1 MTFSVKL
8 RPKIAK
14 LLLKLPK
21 RFFPDYRVVVNAT
34 LIDRNRRTL
43 LDTQVSDFSS
53 SSSSESSA
61 AERRRCCR
69 YCKRLYDSLEELDV
83 EERTSSTPLSTV
95 KLSWCE
101 EVERELSHQNEI
113 PTPPPMPSSF
123 LTPKATPSG
132 RRLTLDDI
140 GSVKV
145 WYYYRIQFQGKSV
158 IFLAQ
163 THTHKTA
170 PNPRNTRLD
179 GYSTEKI
186 CSPSFAIVS

>member
-1 MTFSVKL
+1 MTFSIKL

-21 RFFPDYRVVVNAT
+21 RLFPDYRVVVNAT
-34 LIDRNRRTL
+34 LIDRNRQTL
-43 LDTQVSDFSS
+43 LDTQVSDS

-61 AERRRCCR
+61 VERRRCCR
-69 YCKRLYDSLEELDV
+69 YCKRLDDSLEELDV
-83 EERTSSTPLSTV
+83 EERTSSTPLTPSA
-95 KLSWCE
+95 KLSWSE
-101 EVERELSHQNEI
+101 EVERELYHQYEI

-145 WYYYRIQFQGKSV
+145 CLSLLMTFQSKV

-163 THTHKTA
+163 THTDKTA
-170 PNPRNTRLD
+170 PNSRNTRSD

-186 CSPSFAIVS
+186 CSLPFAIVS

>member
-43 LDTQVSDFSS
+43 LDTQVSDSS

-61 AERRRCCR
+61 AERCCR
-69 YCKRLYDSLEELDV
+69 YCKRLYDSLEELEV
-83 EERTSSTPLSTV
+83 EERTSSTPLSPV

-132 RRLTLDDI
+132 RRLTLDNI

-145 WYYYRIQFQGKSV
+145 RYYYRIY
-158 IFLAQ
+158 
-163 THTHKTA
+163 
-170 PNPRNTRLD
+170 D
-179 GYSTEKI
+179 
-186 CSPSFAIVS
+186 VSG

>member
-1 MTFSVKL
+1 MTFSIKL

-21 RFFPDYRVVVNAT
+21 RLFPDYRVVVNAT
-34 LIDRNRRTL
+34 LIDRNRQTL
-43 LDTQVSDFSS
+43 LDTQVSDS

-61 AERRRCCR
+61 VERRRCCR
-69 YCKRLYDSLEELDV
+69 YCKRLDDSLEELDV
-83 EERTSSTPLSTV
+83 EERTSSTPLTPSA
-95 KLSWCE
+95 KLSWSE
-101 EVERELSHQNEI
+101 EVERELYHQYEI

-145 WYYYRIQFQGKSV
+145 CLSLLMTFQGKV

-163 THTHKTA
+163 THTDKTA
-170 PNPRNTRLD
+170 PNSRNTRSD

-186 CSPSFAIVS
+186 CSLPFAIVS

>member
-43 LDTQVSDFSS
+43 LDTQVSDSS

-61 AERRRCCR
+61 AERCCR
-69 YCKRLYDSLEELDV
+69 YCKRLYDSLEELEV
-83 EERTSSTPLSTV
+83 EERTSSTPLSPV

-101 EVERELSHQNEI
+101 EVERELSYQTI

-132 RRLTLDDI
+132 RRLTLDNI

-145 WYYYRIQFQGKSV
+145 WYYYRIY
-158 IFLAQ
+158 
-163 THTHKTA
+163 
-170 PNPRNTRLD
+170 D
-179 GYSTEKI
+179 
-186 CSPSFAIVS
+186 VSG